1 MFCNC
6 GVRKSFPISLRLTLV
21 CVAVKVV
28 AEEAKNVD
36 LRSSAKQT
44 ALMIVSRA
52 PGDNAEHIK
61 TLLNAK
67 VSAAAIKDLMNLA

>member
-21 CVAVKVV
+21 SVAVKVV
-28 AEEAKNVD
+28 TEEAKNVD

-52 PGDNAEHIK
+52 GDNAEHVK

-67 VSAAAIKDLMNLA
+67 VSAAAIKGLMNLA